1 MTRGGKIELER
12 LRITFRLRANG
23 RNNSQPLLAY
33 NVGSC
38 CVWHMAKSL
47 TGFKLCATT
56 PNTTQQH
63 ATGCEN
69 GRDVWRLP

>member
-12 LRITFRLRANG
+12 LRINLLRAK
-23 RNNSQPLLAY
+23 RTQQLPTLLAY

-38 CVWHMAKSL
+38 FARHMAKSL

-69 GRDVWRLP
+69 GRDVWRFP